1 MSVASRKRLL
11 EELKNKKFRDAYAAE
26 HVKTSLPIQIYT
38 LREQRGLS
46 QSQLAERAK
55 TTQAVISRLEDPDY
69 GKFTIASLLKMA
81 SALDVALLVKF
92 VPFTRLLNE
101 FEDVSPAAL
110 AAPEFAEELPKLVA
124 WANED
129 AKNKSTDS
137 EVSDSIAAELSGRSP
152 EGQKWSELQSL
163 LYRSNR
169 DRHEAIQGTP
179 STWVIRSVTTLTR
192 TITSVRGFS
201 PEGINPKSI
210 NLSALIAHRSEATTH

>member
-11 EELKNKKFRDAYAAE
+11 DELKNKKFRDAYAAE
-26 HVKTSLPIQIYT
+26 HAKTSLPIQIYT

-55 TTQAVISRLEDPDY
+55 TTQTVISRLEDPDY
-69 GKFTIASLLKMA
+69 GNFTIASLLKIA

-101 FEDVSPAAL
+101 FEDASPAAL

-124 WANED
+124 WANKD
-129 AKNKSTDS
+129 AKDKSADS
-137 EVSDSIAAELSGRSP
+137 EVSGSIAAELSGKSP
-152 EGQKWSELQSL
+152 EGKKWSEIQNL

-169 DRHEAIQGTP
+169 DRHFGQGIKAGANEVIQETP
-179 STWVIRSVTTLTR
+179 STWVIRFVPTLTR
-192 TITSVRGFS
+192 TRVS
-201 PEGINPKSI
+201 K
-210 NLSALIAHRSEATTH
+210 